1 MKIDFTNKTILVTG
15 ASGGIG
21 QAIAQSF
28 AKSNGNIIVHY
39 KNNQNA
45 AENTLRSLPGSGH
58 LCRQTDLSKPYEVE
72 ALVNELDQIDVVVNN
87 AAVVEQ
93 FNFDELH
100 YNDWQNIWDRTISTN
115 LIGPAHLMFC
125 AAKKMQKN
133 GGGKFIN
140 ISSRGA
146 FRGEPK
152 APAYGASKAG
162 LNALGQSMAQALAK
176 DNIFVYTIAPGF
188 VETERVK
195 GIIDNEIRAQSP
207 MNRVARPEEVARTA
221 LWLAS
226 DGNDFL
232 TGAIVDVN
240 GASYLRS

>member
-1 MKIDFTNKTILVTG
+1 MKIDFTGKTVLVTG

-21 QAIAQSF
+21 RAICLAFSKTN
-28 AKSNGNIIVHY
+28 AIIHAHYKSNR
-39 KNNQNA
+39 KE
-45 AENTLRSLPGSGH
+45 AEKTLQLLSGEKHSLH
-58 LCRQTDLSKPYEVE
+58 QANLSDHKEVE
-72 ALVNELDQIDVVVNN
+72 AMINKIGDINIVVNN

-93 FNFDELH
+93 HEFDLLDYEG
-100 YNDWQNIWDRTISTN
+100 WEEIWRRTIGAN
-115 LIGPAHLMFC
+115 LMGPAYLMFLTS
-125 AAKKMQKN
+125 KNMQKN

-176 DNIFVYTIAPGF
+176 DNIFVYTLAPGF

-195 GIIDNEIRAQSP
+195 SLIDDEVKAQSP
-207 MNRVARPEEVARTA
+207 LNRVAKPEEVAQTA
-221 LWLAS
+221 IWLAS

-232 TGAIVDVN
+232 TGSIIDIN

>member
-1 MKIDFTNKTILVTG
+1 MKIDFTGKTVLVTG

-21 QAIAQSF
+21 RAICLAFSKTN
-28 AKSNGNIIVHY
+28 AIIHAHYKSNR
-39 KNNQNA
+39 KE
-45 AENTLRSLPGSGH
+45 AEKTLQLLSGEKHSLH
-58 LCRQTDLSKPYEVE
+58 QANLSDHKEVE
-72 ALVNELDQIDVVVNN
+72 AMINKIGDINIVVNN

-93 FNFDELH
+93 HEFDLLDYEG
-100 YNDWQNIWDRTISTN
+100 WEEIWRRTIGAN
-115 LIGPAHLMFC
+115 LMGPAYLMFLTS
-125 AAKKMQKN
+125 KNMQKN
-133 GGGKFIN
+133 CGGKFIN

-176 DNIFVYTIAPGF
+176 DNIFVYTLAPGF

-195 GIIDNEIRAQSP
+195 SLIDDEVKAQSP
-207 MNRVARPEEVARTA
+207 LNRVAKPEEVAQTA
-221 LWLAS
+221 IWLAS

-232 TGAIVDVN
+232 TGSIVDIN